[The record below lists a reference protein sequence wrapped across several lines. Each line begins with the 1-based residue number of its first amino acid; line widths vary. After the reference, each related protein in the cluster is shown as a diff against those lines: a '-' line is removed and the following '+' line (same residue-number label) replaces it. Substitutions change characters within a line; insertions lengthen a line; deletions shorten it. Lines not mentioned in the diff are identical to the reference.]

1 MQEILQ
7 VKYNYIIITLLG
19 LSLIGFGSSSSEAQ
33 TENPLLSNDESAYHD
48 SALDHFLAGSINE
61 EAGALLQAVYE
72 YQLALLFDVN
82 SVEIR
87 MSMARIYARL
97 NQREAA
103 IIILE
108 QGREIGIR
116 NADLLEMLAG
126 YYIGM
131 RQFSEAA
138 DCFLE
143 ISAVRDLGQ
152 LDLRRLAALLN
163 SCGRL
168 EESLDVYNQYLN
180 RFDANVAVYQE
191 IGRIHLK
198 RHDFELAEKIYE
210 QLIEIDPAQPQIF
223 YVLGGIAAQRS
234 DWLSAEDY
242 FKNAVEMDSS
252 DIEYWISLLMIL
264 SEQEKYEEVLELIA
278 VALEH
283 FEGLPLFYD
292 TRSGTLEKLGRLD
305 EAIEAAN
312 KSIEL
317 DSTRVSP
324 YLIRG
329 YLHHLLGQWEEGA
342 ASYERALEIDPE
354 NPAVLNN
361 YAYMLSVQN
370 YRLED
375 GLEMIDRALE
385 MSPEIP
391 SYLDTRAWILYRL
404 GRLKEALEVIGT
416 AMKDSD
422 NNAEMFEHL
431 GYIYQA
437 LGKERK
443 ALKAWKRAAELEPDN
458 ERYQQL
464 LKSRRVSK

>member
-1 MQEILQ
+1 MQEILRS
-7 VKYNYIIITLLG
+7 KYNYVIITLLG
-19 LSLIGFGSSSSEAQ
+19 LSLIGFGSSPSEAQ
-33 TENPLLSNDESAYHD
+33 IENPLLTNDEVAYHD
-48 SALDHFLAGSINE
+48 IALDHFLAGTIHE
-61 EAGALLQAVYE
+61 EAGDLLQAVYE

-87 MSMARIYARL
+87 MSLARVYDRL

-108 QGREIGIR
+108 QGREIGVR
-116 NADLLEMLAG
+116 NTDLLEMLAE
-126 YYIGM
+126 YYL
-131 RQFSEAA
+131 RLRYFSEAA
-138 DCFLE
+138 DCYLE
-143 ISAVRDLGQ
+143 ISTIRDLEQ
-152 LDLRRLAALLN
+152 LDLRRLAVLLN

-168 EESLDVYNQYLN
+168 EEALDVYNQYLD
-180 RFDANVAVYQE
+180 RFEPNVDVYQG
-191 IGRIHLK
+191 IGRIYLK
-198 RHDFELAEKIYE
+198 LRDLEAAERVYK
-210 QLIEIDPAQPQIF
+210 QLIEIDPGYPQVF
-223 YVLGGIAAQRS
+223 YVLGGMAAQRE
-234 DWLSAEDY
+234 DWLSAEDN
-242 FKNAVEMDSS
+242 FRHAVELDSS

-264 SEQEKYEEVLELIA
+264 SEQEKYEEVLEV
-278 VALEH
+278 VAITIER
-283 FEGLPLFYD
+283 FVGLPLFYD

-329 YLHHLLGQWEEGA
+329 YLYHLLGQWEEGA
-342 ASYERALEIDPE
+342 ASYERALEIDPDS
-354 NPAVLNN
+354 PAVLNN
-361 YAYMLSVQN
+361 YAYLLSVQN

-375 GLEMIDRALE
+375 GLEMVDRALE
-385 MSPEIP
+385 MSPETP
-391 SYLDTRAWILYRL
+391 SYHDTRAWILYRL
-404 GRLKEALEVIGT
+404 GRLKEALEVIKT

-422 NNAEMFEHL
+422 DNAEIFEHL

-458 ERYQQL
+458 EQYQQL
-464 LKSRRVSK
+464 LQSR